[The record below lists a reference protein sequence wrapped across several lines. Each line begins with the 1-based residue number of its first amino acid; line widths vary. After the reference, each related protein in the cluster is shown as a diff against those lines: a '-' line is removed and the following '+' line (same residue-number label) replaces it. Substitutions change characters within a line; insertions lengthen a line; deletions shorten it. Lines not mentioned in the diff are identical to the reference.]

1 MLMGVFNGMP
11 FVKATELNRGKASSY
26 IKKVHEDNCDTLVL
40 KNSEPYAVIISV
52 ERYEAIQKQNAEL
65 EARLHKYEELFAKM
79 KEK

>member
-1 MLMGVFNGMP
+1 MCIFNGMP

-52 ERYEAIQKQNAEL
+52 ERYEAIQKKNEEL
-65 EARLHKYEELFAKM
+65 EARVLEYEELTAKM

>member
-1 MLMGVFNGMP
+1 MGVFNGMP

-52 ERYEAIQKQNAEL
+52 ERYEEMKERTEEL
-65 EARLHKYEELFAKM
+65 EARIRQYEEILSK
-79 KEK
+79 KRGK